1 MKDRWLLAL
10 FVVILL
16 LFALLATRK
25 YLADQTPEGPIVIE
39 PQPVA
44 SVAQREVLLYFAV
57 PDAAV
62 LEAEGREIADC
73 RVEQDCLRGTVQ
85 ALIDGPQGNLA
96 PVLPA
101 QTILRQVTVEGDLVI
116 VDFSRDFVNS
126 HPGGS
131 LSELLTVYSLVDS
144 LAVNYP
150 YVRQLRILVD
160 GEPLQTIKGH
170 VDLRSPVSADFSF
183 TRSTEPT
190 GAFPLD
196 LIEAGPDGDP
206 SATETAEPLRKR

>member
-1 MKDRWLLAL
+1 MKDRWLLVL

-25 YLADQTPEGPIVIE
+25 YLVNRAPEGPIVIE

-62 LEAEGREIADC
+62 LEAEGRDIADC
-73 RVEQDCLRGTVQ
+73 RVEQDCLRSTVQ

-96 PVLPA
+96 PVLSP

-183 TRSTEPT
+183 TRSTKPT
-190 GAFPLD
+190 GTFSLD
-196 LIEAGPDGDP
+196 LIEAGPDVDP